1 VHLEQEKKAKLTL
14 ILALHN
20 HQPEG
25 NLPEVFTRTFAAAY
39 EPFISELENFPG
51 VKVVQHYSGI
61 LLNWLRQHR
70 PQFIE
75 RLRRLVSTGQ
85 AEMMGGA
92 FYEPILVMVPDD
104 DKIGQL
110 EKQQRFIREHFGIE
124 AEGAWLAERVWE
136 PHLAKPLAQA
146 GIRYT
151 VLDDAHFHNIGF
163 SAEDTLHY
171 FVTEEVGHKLF
182 IFPISEKM
190 RYLVPFA
197 EPGEGIAYLRSLV
210 KPGEKRLVVLA
221 DDGEKFGS
229 WPGTAER
236 VYRDKWL
243 HNFFNLV
250 MENNDWLKTAT
261 FREYLQ
267 STPPKGVVYLP
278 AGSYREMLQWSGGFW
293 RNFFVR
299 YPESNHLH
307 KKMLHVHERVSR
319 LPEGPDKGKAREY
332 LWAGQCNCAY
342 WHGVFGGLYL
352 NFLRSAL
359 YSRLIAAEQAADRA
373 LYPDGGWMEI
383 ERKDFDYDGNEE
395 LIINGPDLWLLLSP
409 SGGGAMLELDFKP
422 RHFNLLDVLTRRPE
436 PYHCNIYELTEGHCP
451 PEGVQTIHHI
461 VRVKEP
467 GLQKLL
473 VYDPY
478 RRASLLDHFLQP
490 GTLLADFIREPAS
503 VEAGDFIGRE
513 YRVIEAKAADGTAMV
528 VLNREGTVYDNGIT
542 ASVNLTK
549 TVKYAPQG
557 RELSYTYNLGNT
569 GEKGLRS
576 DFGVE
581 FNINFLA
588 GDAPDRYYYSP
599 EQEFTGRCLSSSG
612 EVGPVSRFGM
622 ADEWQKIRTEF
633 SFNRPAML
641 WRMPLLTVSQSEEG
655 LESVYQGSTVIARW
669 PLCLEPGES
678 WTVTINQQLL
688 ELPGDVN

>member
-1 VHLEQEKKAKLTL
+1 MEEGKKAELTL

-25 NLPEVFTRTFAAAY
+25 NLPEVFARTFEAAY
-39 EPFISELENFPG
+39 EPFVSELEKFPG
-51 VKVVQHYSGI
+51 LKVVQHYSGI
-61 LLNWLRQHR
+61 LLNWLLQNR
-70 PQFIE
+70 PQFME
-75 RLRRLVSTGQ
+75 RLRWLVSSGQ
-85 AEMMGGA
+85 TEIMGGA
-92 FYEPILVMVPDD
+92 FYEPILAMVPDD
-104 DKIGQL
+104 DKSGQL
-110 EKQQRFIREHFGIE
+110 AKQQRFIREHFGVE

-136 PHLAKPLAQA
+136 PHLAKPLAEA
-146 GIRYT
+146 GLRYT

-163 SAEDTLHY
+163 SEEDTLHY
-171 FVTEEVGHKLF
+171 FVTEETGHKLF

-197 EPGEGIAYLRSLV
+197 EPREAIGYLRSLLR
-210 KPGEKRLVVLA
+210 PGEKRVVVLA

-243 HNFFNLV
+243 QNFFNQVL
-250 MENNDWLKTAT
+250 ENSEWLKTAT

-307 KKMLHVHERVSR
+307 KKMLYVHERVSR
-319 LPEGPDKGKAREY
+319 LPEGADKDRAREY

-359 YSRLIAAEQAADRA
+359 YSRLIAAEQTVDRV
-373 LYPDGGWMEI
+373 LHHDGGWLEI
-383 ERKDFDYDGNEE
+383 EQKDFDYDGNEE

-409 SGGGAMLELDFKP
+409 SGGGALLELDFKP
-422 RHFNLLDVLTRRPE
+422 SHFNLLDVLTRRPE
-436 PYHCNIYELTEGHCP
+436 PYHCNIYELAEGRCP
-451 PEGVQTIHHI
+451 AEGVQTIHHI
-461 VRVKEP
+461 ARVKEP
-467 GLQKLL
+467 GLQELL
-473 VYDPY
+473 VYDTY
-478 RRASLLDHFLQP
+478 RRASLLDHFFQP
-490 GTLLADFIREPAS
+490 GTLLENFARDPAS

-513 YRVIEAKAADGTAMV
+513 YRVMEAKVVDGAAMV
-528 VLNREGTVYDNGIT
+528 VLAREGSVRVNGKT
-542 ASVNLTK
+542 ASVSLSK
-549 TVKYAPQG
+549 SVKYAPES
-557 RELSYTYNLGNT
+557 REVSYTYCLGNI
-569 GEKGLRS
+569 GEEVLHS

-588 GDAPDRYYYSP
+588 GNAPDRYYFSAD
-599 EQEFTGRCLSSSG
+599 QEFADRRLSSRG
-612 EVGPVSRFGM
+612 DTGPVNRFGL
-622 ADEWQKIRTEF
+622 ADEWLKIRTEF
-633 SFNRPAML
+633 SFDRPAML
-641 WRMPLLTVSQSEEG
+641 WRLPLLTVSQSEEG
-655 LESVYQGSTVIARW
+655 LESVYQGSTVIPCWA
-669 PLCLEPGES
+669 LCLQPGES
-678 WTVTINQQLL
+678 WSVSISQQLQ
-688 ELPGDVN
+688 ELPEEVN